1 MLSRMMH
8 GKRKAEGE
16 SENPKEDR
24 ARKAL
29 KAEIKSVGLAGP
41 AKAILLDAYE
51 HCGTSAVP
59 SISPELTQSLS
70 EFRAGRY
77 GGEPYDKVVEARVRA
92 MRSQPQ
98 HSALWAAFQ
107 GEDKTDP
114 YQGRFGGLTDAAST
128 WQRTAAYMFLVEVYA
143 LKSIVDESQNVVTQ
157 RLLCADSLV
166 TAIGG
171 GPSVAFRLWDV
182 AQKAFLNGKMTPVG
196 QLVATEAAAK
206 AAKQVQVMQIPTVE
220 AIPPGGR
227 LAPGARLGDGGA
239 PFVRGGCNFC
249 KMGKKSLAEINSHRE
264 VDCAAKKAHWAA
276 NGWPWRW

>member
-24 ARKAL
+24 TRKAL

-51 HCGTSAVP
+51 HCGTSTVP
-59 SISPELTQSLS
+59 SISSELTQSLG

-98 HSALWAAFQ
+98 CSALWAAFQ
-107 GEDKTDP
+107 GEDKEDP
-114 YQGRFGGLTDAAST
+114 FQGRFGGLTDAAST
-128 WQRTAAYMFLVEVYA
+128 WQRVAAHTFLVEVYA
-143 LKSIVDESQNVVTQ
+143 LKSMAEESKNVVTQ

-166 TAIGG
+166 TAITG

-182 AQKAFLNGKMTPVG
+182 AHKAFLNGKVTPVG

-206 AAKQVQVMQIPTVE
+206 QVQVTQAPTVA

-227 LAPGARLGDGGA
+227 LAPGARLGAQAPGA
-239 PFVRGGCNFC
+239 PYPRGGCNFC
-249 KMGKKSLAEINSHRE
+249 KAGKKSLVEVNSHRE

-276 NGWPWRW
+276 HGWAWRW